1 MSDFANQLTRG
12 SLMKHV
18 FLIVILSSIISGCT
32 RSHIAQYH
40 SSPAVFTGI
49 QNSTLTDISPEFRS
63 MFCEVL
69 DHSDIK
75 HGSCN
80 EFFYPYESELSS
92 SSIDFSLKQ
101 TQSLKNDLLV
111 VLVPGI
117 FGECLI
123 KEVPP
128 FEKAIEVVA
137 ERLGVRTITLNKI
150 SGRASSEYYA
160 KIIAQAIQNISI
172 ENNEKIV
179 LVGYSKGVTDSLV
192 YLNNQ
197 LSSDSKS
204 KKISAFVSITGVVNG
219 TIIADKVG
227 GVGDKI
233 ASALPLDDCPTKD
246 QSGIPSLSV
255 KQRMNWM
262 ENHPETFQT
271 SIPMFTV
278 ASAATPP
285 KMSAIFVP
293 FETILNK
300 NAGPNDGQ
308 VNVVNQM
315 LPSSYFLGVLH
326 ADHWAV
332 ILPFSDK
339 ENSDLTFL
347 NKIVRKMAT
356 RNEFPREVLLESIIR
371 TVDLKI

>member
-1 MSDFANQLTRG
+1 
-12 SLMKHV
+12 
-18 FLIVILSSIISGCT
+18 
-32 RSHIAQYH
+32 
-40 SSPAVFTGI
+40 
-49 QNSTLTDISPEFRS
+49 
-63 MFCEVL
+63 
-69 DHSDIK
+69 
-75 HGSCN
+75 
-80 EFFYPYESELSS
+80 
-92 SSIDFSLKQ
+92 
-101 TQSLKNDLLV
+101 
-111 VLVPGI
+111 
-117 FGECLI
+117 
-123 KEVPP
+123 
-128 FEKAIEVVA
+128 
-137 ERLGVRTITLNKI
+137 
-150 SGRASSEYYA
+150 
-160 KIIAQAIQNISI
+160 
-172 ENNEKIV
+172 
-179 LVGYSKGVTDSLV
+179 
-192 YLNNQ
+192 
-197 LSSDSKS
+197 
-204 KKISAFVSITGVVNG
+204 
-219 TIIADKVG
+219 ADKVG

-262 ENHPETFQT
+262 ENHPEIFQT

-285 KMSAIFVP
+285 KMSAVFVP

-315 LPSSYFLGVLH
+315 LPYSYFLGVLH